1 MLRDWSAL
9 SCLGSRVEWEMGE
22 AGVGAD
28 GGDVAG
34 AGADGGDVAG
44 EMEAAAALV
53 AERRRR

>member
-22 AGVGAD
+22 AGVCVD

-44 EMEAAAALV
+44 EMEAAV